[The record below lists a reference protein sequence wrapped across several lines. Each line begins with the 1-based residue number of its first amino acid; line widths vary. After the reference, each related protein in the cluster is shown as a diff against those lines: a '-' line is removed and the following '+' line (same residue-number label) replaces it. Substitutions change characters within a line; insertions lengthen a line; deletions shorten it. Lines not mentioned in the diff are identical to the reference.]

1 VNNQVLHVK
10 QAAEDFQ
17 PGKEEKL
24 RRAWGGC
31 GMQHSQHQLYNTLSK
46 WLQICVF

>member
-1 VNNQVLHVK
+1 VVSDEKAVNNQVLHVK

-24 RRAWGGC
+24 RRA
-31 GMQHSQHQLYNTLSK
+31 
-46 WLQICVF
+46 